1 MINNVNNNYIEC
13 RINDTDNNSNIILI
27 KPKFL
32 PTPKLKLNYNNNP
45 HASKAVTKIH
55 PAKVKGSG
63 ARGTL
68 KEKAV
73 ETASAALSN
82 LSGVP
87 EPVLANADSG
97 ATGTYLRLADIKV
110 LRDVKSSSTTDQITV
125 AVAEGTLIKSTH
137 HGYLD
142 VPGHGAMIAHIFPQ
156 LQGSLLS
163 ISQLVNMGLH
173 ASYCANFV
181 TFFDCDNKEIFQ
193 GNRDLR
199 TGLWMVD
206 LRSLSTATA
215 SGTHHSVSAAIKL
228 DSVAD
233 FVNFW
238 HAAFGSPAVSTFLSA
253 IDNSF
258 IRVPGLTATKVR
270 RHPPNAVATAYGH
283 LHATRQGIK
292 STKKIPA
299 SIQPSES
306 ISDEPTSERLEQR
319 IWCRVHDVR
328 GRAHSDAT
336 GALPVRGR
344 SGALYQVVFF
354 HEDSNFIHVE
364 VANSRKG
371 PDLLAALQ
379 KAIKFFTARGVPPLI
394 IRMDNEC
401 AKETKNWL
409 ASTPTQ
415 LELTPVSQHR
425 TNKAERAIGTWKD
438 HFIATLATVDPNCPL
453 SLWEDFVEQAEL
465 TLNLMRMSP
474 IHSSLSA
481 WEALCGKFDI
491 LATPIA
497 PLGMKVLVHDT
508 PDKRG
513 TWQVHGKLGY
523 YIGRAL
529 SHYRCHMVYMEESRA
544 TRISDCLAWFP
555 VTVKM
560 PGSSPIEELTAA
572 VESVKRILNKL
583 LSTEAGAN
591 SRQPLQEAEATLAEQ
606 LSTIRQLFQPNPP
619 DAHEQIWVQQLPPD
633 TWPRGQQL
641 QPLQQHQLLLQT
653 PTSGIAPRTATTHS
667 TTSEGASTASE
678 GANNKAQ
685 HCNNNKQQQQFA

>member
-1 MINNVNNNYIEC
+1 MGEILNNVKCNYIEC
-13 RINDTDNNSNIILI
+13 RLDDTDSNNNIILI
-27 KPKFL
+27 NPKFL
-32 PTPKLKLNYNNNP
+32 PTPKLKLNYNNYSSESPNCNS
-45 HASKAVTKIH
+45 AKAVTKFS
-55 PAKVKGSG
+55 PP
-63 ARGTL
+63 
-68 KEKAV
+68 KEKSSRAKGALKKKSV
-73 ETASAALSN
+73 GTASSAFVESAAP
-82 LSGVP
+82 P

-110 LRDVKSSSTTDQITV
+110 LRDVKISTPTNQITV

-156 LQGSLLS
+156 LKGSLLS
-163 ISQLVNMGLH
+163 ISQLVNLGLH
-173 ASYCANFV
+173 ASYCSNFV

-215 SGTHHSVSAAIKL
+215 SGTHHSASAAIRL
-228 DSVAD
+228 DSVVD

-299 SIQPSES
+299 PILPSES
-306 ISDEPTSERLEQR
+306 ISDESSEPTSERPEQR

-344 SGALYQVVFF
+344 SGALYQIVFF

-379 KAIKFFTARGVPPLI
+379 KAIQFFTARGVPPRI

-438 HFIATLATVDPNCPL
+438 HFIATLPL
-453 SLWEDFVEQAEL
+453 W
-465 TLNLMRMSP
+465 TLIVRS
-474 IHSSLSA
+474 HF
-481 WEALCGKFDI
+481 GKI
-491 LATPIA
+491 L
-497 PLGMKVLVHDT
+497 LH
-508 PDKRG
+508 KR
-513 TWQVHGKLGY
+513 
-523 YIGRAL
+523 
-529 SHYRCHMVYMEESRA
+529 S
-544 TRISDCLAWFP
+544 
-555 VTVKM
+555 
-560 PGSSPIEELTAA
+560 
-572 VESVKRILNKL
+572 
-583 LSTEAGAN
+583 
-591 SRQPLQEAEATLAEQ
+591 
-606 LSTIRQLFQPNPP
+606 
-619 DAHEQIWVQQLPPD
+619 
-633 TWPRGQQL
+633 
-641 QPLQQHQLLLQT
+641 
-653 PTSGIAPRTATTHS
+653 
-667 TTSEGASTASE
+667 
-678 GANNKAQ
+678 
-685 HCNNNKQQQQFA
+685 

>member
-1 MINNVNNNYIEC
+1 MISNVNNNYIEC
-13 RINDTDNNSNIILI
+13 RINDTDHNSNIILI

-73 ETASAALSN
+73 ETASAASSN

-344 SGALYQVVFF
+344 SGALYQ
-354 HEDSNFIHVE
+354 
-364 VANSRKG
+364 
-371 PDLLAALQ
+371 
-379 KAIKFFTARGVPPLI
+379 
-394 IRMDNEC
+394 
-401 AKETKNWL
+401 
-409 ASTPTQ
+409 
-415 LELTPVSQHR
+415 
-425 TNKAERAIGTWKD
+425 
-438 HFIATLATVDPNCPL
+438 
-453 SLWEDFVEQAEL
+453 
-465 TLNLMRMSP
+465 
-474 IHSSLSA
+474 
-481 WEALCGKFDI
+481 
-491 LATPIA
+491 
-497 PLGMKVLVHDT
+497 
-508 PDKRG
+508 
-513 TWQVHGKLGY
+513 
-523 YIGRAL
+523 
-529 SHYRCHMVYMEESRA
+529 
-544 TRISDCLAWFP
+544 RIFS
-555 VTVKM
+555 
-560 PGSSPIEELTAA
+560 
-572 VESVKRILNKL
+572 
-583 LSTEAGAN
+583 
-591 SRQPLQEAEATLAEQ
+591 
-606 LSTIRQLFQPNPP
+606 
-619 DAHEQIWVQQLPPD
+619 
-633 TWPRGQQL
+633 
-641 QPLQQHQLLLQT
+641 
-653 PTSGIAPRTATTHS
+653 
-667 TTSEGASTASE
+667 
-678 GANNKAQ
+678 
-685 HCNNNKQQQQFA
+685 